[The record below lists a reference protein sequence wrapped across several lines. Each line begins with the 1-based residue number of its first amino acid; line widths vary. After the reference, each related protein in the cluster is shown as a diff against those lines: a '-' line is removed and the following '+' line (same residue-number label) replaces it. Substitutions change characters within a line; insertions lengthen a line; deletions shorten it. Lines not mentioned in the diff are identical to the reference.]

1 MGQLLSPA
9 PKVDSPV
16 IQMMS
21 QCVQAADAGLE
32 SGLGILAHLV
42 LYTTSTKFRRSIR
55 RTLLLEICLLLH
67 CTAGLRGEQV

>member
-21 QCVQAADAGLE
+21 QCVQAADAGVE
-32 SGLGILAHLV
+32 SGLGIFAHLV
-42 LYTTSTKFRRSIR
+42 LYTTSTKFRHSIR

-67 CTAGLRGEQV
+67 CTTGLRGEQV